1 MNYLAHAFLSN
12 NNTNLLI
19 GNFIADHLRG
29 NNFSNYSPE
38 IIEGIYL
45 HRKIDTFTDSHERF
59 KSSKRLFY
67 KDFERYSGILID
79 IYFDHLLAKNFS
91 NYSTIH
97 LKEFCDNVYTIY
109 SESEQLLPKS
119 SSNFLDYV
127 IKNNIYY
134 EYSSIAGIEKVL
146 FHLSHR
152 IKHNVMLND
161 SIAIF
166 KLHEKELEDNFKLF
180 FNDAVKEFMKG

>member
-12 NNTNLLI
+12 NNTDLLI

-29 NNFSNYSPE
+29 NDFKNYSPT

-45 HRKIDTFTDSHERF
+45 HRRIDTFTDSHTNF
-59 KSSKRLFY
+59 KIAKRIFY
-67 KDFERYSGILID
+67 NGYERYSGVLID

-91 NYSTIH
+91 MYSTIP
-97 LKEFCDNVYTIY
+97 LKYFCDQVYQTYI
-109 SESEQLLPKS
+109 QNQALLPKS

-127 IKNNIYY
+127 LKNNIYY
-134 EYSSIAGIEKVL
+134 EYSSIEGIEKVL

-152 IKHNVMLND
+152 IKHNVMLD
-161 SIAIF
+161 RSVVIF
-166 KLHEKELEDNFKLF
+166 KEHEEELTANFEIF
-180 FNDAVKEFMKG
+180 FKDAIKEF